1 MLYGAAS
8 VEAKSMTV
16 GEVMNER
23 FPFAVPRYQRSYAWG
38 DEAVGFF
45 IRDIEAMLD
54 QPAGQTSHFFGGV
67 VCIQLTDNQKTR
79 PTSYE
84 VVDGQQRLATLMLA
98 LSCVVEVA
106 EDLIKRCAKK
116 DPQIAA
122 SASTLR
128 DEIVENFVTWKESD
142 VAAGISTVRRRM
154 TLSLADDAVFEA
166 LVMRKRV
173 PTPAREGHTLLIE
186 AHEALMAMTYRFVG
200 TKGTLKERLDRLLRL
215 RQALLQD
222 AHVIHIVS
230 KERAQ
235 AYRLF
240 SVLNHRGESLSDADL
255 LRSRSLEMLEGF
267 LSHQE
272 AAALIWDDL
281 LSNKARDVELFFQA
295 IYPSVTGKRAQG
307 DLFEALEKAFLPSV
321 VPTSTADAERVVA
334 RVEWFRD
341 EFLLYAKLVAGDWPY
356 PRQPPGQQRVNSWQ
370 IERLRR
376 LTVTLRHDLALPLL
390 LAAARSLSETD
401 FAALVYMLEIFAFRY
416 KIICGAHATK
426 PSNLYYEHAYL
437 MRMATKSKPYT
448 LKTLKQELR
457 QLIADKAGDAL
468 FKQLLLEKLRYS
480 NSSQR
485 VNIREFLTVLE
496 EHRAWLAKPAS
507 KQGVAAPRP
516 SMTKVIDI
524 DEATIEHIYPQG
536 ASTTDK
542 DAALEQKKH
551 WLANLTFFGPKDN
564 SDTGNKPFS
573 VKRTTSYPASEI
585 AMTADLAKLN
595 SWTDVEFDDREKNL
609 LDLAIL
615 VFVI

>member
-23 FPFAVPRYQRSYAWG
+23 FPFAVPRYQRSYAWE

-45 IRDIEAMLD
+45 IRDIEAMLEH
-54 QPAGQTSHFFGGV
+54 PAGETSHFFGGV

-106 EDLIKRCAKK
+106 EDLITRCIKK
-116 DPQIAA
+116 DPQVAA

-128 DEIVENFVTWKESD
+128 DEIVENFLTWKESD
-142 VAAGISTVRRRM
+142 VSAGISTVRRRM
-154 TLSLADDAVFEA
+154 MLSLADDAVFEA
-166 LVMRKRV
+166 LVMRQPV
-173 PTPAREGHTLLIE
+173 PKATRESHKLIIE
-186 AHEALMAMTYRFVG
+186 AHAALMTMMIRFVRTNG
-200 TKGTLKERLDRLLRL
+200 QFKGRLDRLVRL

-222 AHVIHIVS
+222 AHLIHIVS
-230 KERAQ
+230 KERGQ

-255 LRSRSLEMLEGF
+255 FRSRSLELLEGF
-267 LSHQE
+267 PSQQE
-272 AAALIWDDL
+272 AAALVWDDL
-281 LSNKARDVELFFQA
+281 LSNKARDVELFFHA

-307 DLFEALEKAFLPSV
+307 DLFEALETEFLPSD
-321 VPTSTADAERVVA
+321 VPTATADAKGVVA

-341 EFLLYAKLVAGDWPY
+341 EFLLYTKLVAGDWPY
-356 PRQPPGQQRVNSWQ
+356 PRQPAGLQQVNRWQ
-370 IERLRR
+370 TERLRR

-401 FAALVYMLEIFAFRY
+401 FAALVFMLEIFAFRY

-426 PSNLYYEHAYL
+426 PSNLYYEHAAM
-437 MRMATKSKPYT
+437 MRNAAKKNPYT
-448 LKTLKQELR
+448 LKALKQELR
-457 QLIADKAGDAL
+457 QLIDEKAGDAL
-468 FKQLLLEKLRYS
+468 FRQLLLEKLRYS

-485 VNIREFLTVLE
+485 INIREFLTILE
-496 EHRAWLAKPAS
+496 DHRGWLGKPAS
-507 KQGVAAPRP
+507 KQAGAVPKP

-524 DEATIEHIYPQG
+524 EQSTIEHIYPQN
-536 ASTTDK
+536 AVKADK
-542 DAALEQKKH
+542 DTSLEPKKH

-573 VKRTTSYPASEI
+573 IKRTTSYLSSEV
-585 AMTADLAKLN
+585 AMTADLAKIAD
-595 SWTDVEFDDREKNL
+595 WTDAEFEDRETKL
-609 LDLAIL
+609 LDEAIL
-615 VFVI
+615 VFVV